1 MIAQCVCKSM
11 PFKALRNLRQLKVFF
26 FIVAKTLSESLQ
38 LTGKCVLQ
46 CLAQEEKHFYKH
58 EPSESNWLVTQIC
71 KCRGCFQVSI

>member
-1 MIAQCVCKSM
+1 M

-58 EPSESNWLVTQIC
+58 EPSESN
-71 KCRGCFQVSI
+71 